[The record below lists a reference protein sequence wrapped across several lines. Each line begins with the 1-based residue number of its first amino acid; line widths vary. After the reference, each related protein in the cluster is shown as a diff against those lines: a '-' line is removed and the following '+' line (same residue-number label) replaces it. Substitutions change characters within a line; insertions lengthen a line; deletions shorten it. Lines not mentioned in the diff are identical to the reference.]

1 MFLVEP
7 GFYGAFKED
16 EIPMSKYISLSYGP
30 FILELGDGGYT
41 SDGEFNA
48 IGIGVTASN
57 EKYSCTWTLNPD
69 SGQAYLIAT
78 MGL

>member
-1 MFLVEP
+1 MQFQ
-7 GFYGAFKED
+7 
-16 EIPMSKYISLSYGP
+16 EIGVPNGLCQVLCQVSISYYGP

-48 IGIGVTASN
+48 VGIGVTASN
-57 EKYSCTWTLNPD
+57 DKYSCTWTLNPD
-69 SGQAYLIAT
+69 SGQAYLVAT